1 MLPQDP
7 SHGLQY
13 RELPPGPR
21 LQPHVACYWAL
32 RAPAPLSLR
41 DRTFPDG
48 CQELIFNIGTRVL
61 RSDDGR
67 AYARNPDAELV
78 GQMTRPYDV
87 LAEGE
92 QLYFG
97 VKFLPHGFA
106 VFCREPVDSLRDQ
119 SIDLRLLF
127 GPAFGAVHERIATA
141 RRLSV
146 FVDEMEAWLD
156 SRLCERRA
164 ASAAYRAVDRVVAA
178 LLARPDGSGL
188 HAACADPG
196 IGPRR
201 LQGAFRELVGLSP
214 RQLRGMLRFQ
224 SCFRGL
230 QAGMPPAQLALACGY
245 YDQAHFNREFRH
257 YAGMSPG
264 AWKRAG
270 APLNRFFLDA
280 DSRAWLCNGARVG
293 R

>member
-7 SHGLQY
+7 ANGLQY

-21 LQPHVACYWAL
+21 LRPFVACYWAL
-32 RAPAPLSLR
+32 RARAPLRLR

-67 AYARNPDAELV
+67 SWSRNPDAELV

-106 VFCREPVDSLRDQ
+106 VFSREPVDSLRDQ

-127 GPAFGAVHERIATA
+127 GTDFAAVHERIATA

-146 FVDEMEAWLD
+146 FAAEVEAWLGA
-156 SRLCERRA
+156 RLCERRA
-164 ASAAYRAVDRVVAA
+164 ASSAYRAVDHVVRA

-188 HAACADPG
+188 QEACADLG

-201 LQGAFRELVGLSP
+201 LQGAFREMAGLSP

-230 QAGMPPAQLALACGY
+230 QAGMPHAQLALASGY

-270 APLNRFFLDA
+270 APLNRFFLDEG
-280 DSRAWLCNGARVG
+280 SRAWLCNGARG
-293 R
+293 H